1 MGGCLKQA
9 DWFNQFKTVKAW
21 DFDSVRLY
29 SSASCDTI
37 MRAAPAAIQPN
48 ITLLAGI
55 WAVSDD
61 NYASEKAAF
70 LKAVQTY
77 GTSYLAAVSVGSDSL
92 YRKEIDPDLLATR
105 IKDVK
110 SNPLNGQVLRQS
122 DSLGTVADV
131 ERFGVSLGLECHT
144 NLNVSEEHQPE
155 TSQI

>member
-1 MGGCLKQA
+1 MGGCLEQA
-9 DWFNQFKTVKAW
+9 DWFSQFKTVKAW
-21 DFDSVRLY
+21 GFDSVRLY

-37 MRAAPAAIQPN
+37 MRAAPAAIQAN

-55 WAVSDD
+55 WAVPDD

-77 GTSYLAAVSVGSDSL
+77 GTSYLAAVSVGSESL

-110 SNPLNGQVLRQS
+110 SIPPLT
-122 DSLGTVADV
+122 DW
-131 ERFGVSLGLECHT
+131 C
-144 NLNVSEEHQPE
+144 
-155 TSQI
+155 